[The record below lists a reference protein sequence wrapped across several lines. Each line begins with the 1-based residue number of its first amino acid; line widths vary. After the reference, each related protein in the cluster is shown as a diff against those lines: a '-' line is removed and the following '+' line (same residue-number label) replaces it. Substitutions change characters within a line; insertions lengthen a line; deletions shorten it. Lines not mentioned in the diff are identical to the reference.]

1 MNKEEILEKLL
12 NMTVER
18 LSRQCLNYEAE
29 IANLQGQ
36 ILMLSMENNVLK
48 ISKDAEKSAD
58 NTEE

>member
-1 MNKEEILEKLL
+1 MNKEDVIEKLL

-48 ISKDAEKSAD
+48 MSKGADKSAN